1 MTEHE
6 INVVAAFKDLCTE
19 QGGGASPAEVTA
31 RLAERKQLPALD
43 TVIDVERT
51 MRELRDRGQL

>member
-1 MTEHE
+1 MTDHE
-6 INVVAAFKDLCTE
+6 INVINAFKELCNE
-19 QGGGASPAEVTA
+19 QGGASPAEVTA
-31 RLAERKQLPALD
+31 RLAERKQLPGLD